1 MALKCKI
8 ISCGRINKKIILII
22 VGGLFFSLQLYVES
36 TSNIFGGDKND
47 YPIIYTIMYS
57 ICLCLSFPLL
67 IIFNLYNKKKNKQIT
82 STIIEDTGNS
92 TFLLNEMRQ
101 KKMISWKKKLL
112 WILLVSIIDYAA
124 YIFSSIYWLEN
135 DNYVETLQ
143 TNIIFMS
150 IFAYLILK
158 LKLYRHHYLCI
169 IVILIRGV
177 SYTLIFYVFD
187 KTFNEKGNGIIPYV
201 VSFVTEIAFSLTYV
215 IYKYYMLIK
224 FIHPYE
230 IMFFEGLFELFF
242 SIITL
247 IIANSFGK
255 LDNLSNF
262 IGVFKGIEI
271 LIIIAWILVSFIY
284 HAILFKV
291 IDTFSPFYIHI
302 STIISEFISI
312 VTKEEKDSSP
322 QKIAFYIFSFIICPF
337 MVLVFLEIIEL
348 NFWGLSYMT
357 KKNIELRAQLDSI
370 TNDENDDN
378 NNNIRID
385 EQEIYAGS
393 DEYSISI
400 SHSPTK
406 SSNLIRLES
415 FDEND
420 NFN

>member
-47 YPIIYTIMYS
+47 YPIIYTMMYS
-57 ICLCLSFPLL
+57 ICLCLSFSLL

-92 TFLLNEMRQ
+92 IFLLNEMRQ

-177 SYTLIFYVFD
+177 SYTLIFNVFD

-312 VTKEEKDSSP
+312 VTKEEKDLSP

-348 NFWGLSYMT
+348 NFCGLSYMT

-370 TNDENDDN
+370 TNDENDN
-378 NNNIRID
+378 NNNNNKRID
-385 EQEIYAGS
+385 EQDIYVGS

-400 SHSPTK
+400 NH
-406 SSNLIRLES
+406 S

>member
-8 ISCGRINKKIILII
+8 ISCGRINKKLILII

-47 YPIIYTIMYS
+47 YPIIYTMMYS
-57 ICLCLSFPLL
+57 ICLCLSFSLL

-92 TFLLNEMRQ
+92 IFLLNEMRQ

-177 SYTLIFYVFD
+177 SYTLIFNVFD

-312 VTKEEKDSSP
+312 VTKEEKDLSP

-348 NFWGLSYMT
+348 NFCGLSYMT

-370 TNDENDDN
+370 TNDENDN
-378 NNNIRID
+378 NNNNKRID
-385 EQEIYAGS
+385 EQDIYVGS

-400 SHSPTK
+400 NH
-406 SSNLIRLES
+406 S